1 LLITKVKVMNYI
13 ISKLKGT
20 LSLIVSVTTILYTNN
35 AIAAE
40 RVTLTYGIF
49 RPSVSVDEL
58 TNLAQTGEVSPELNF
73 YLNQANQNP
82 ETVRRILK
90 QEVNATPI
98 VLDRVL
104 NNRIGE
110 FLLDRIGQSV
120 STPSGQA
127 NRQALRSAIVLSANN
142 GNKVSLIEIIQ
153 NYPTSEVVVDAE
165 RLSET
170 YNQLYILAESLQRV
184 LPIPA
189 SLN

>member
-1 LLITKVKVMNYI
+1 MNYI

-20 LSLIVSVTTILYTNN
+20 LSLIASVTTILYTNN

-58 TNLAQTGEVSPELNF
+58 TNLAKTGEVSPELNF

-90 QEVNATPI
+90 QEVNATPV